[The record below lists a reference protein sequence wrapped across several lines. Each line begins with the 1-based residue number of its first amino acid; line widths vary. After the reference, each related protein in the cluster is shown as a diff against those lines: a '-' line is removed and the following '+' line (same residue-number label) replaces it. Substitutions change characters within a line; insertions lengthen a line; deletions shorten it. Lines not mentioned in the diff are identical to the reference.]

1 MGAAR
6 EVPLQIQ
13 VVDKNF
19 RVKGT
24 IGDPKFATV
33 IHRWKDPSSATVSI
47 RANHP
52 RLDRLLE
59 PGSRMRILD
68 DKDQHVISGRCK
80 NFRGSGP
87 MNAFVEIDVVD
98 DKVLL
103 QHVLGWV
110 NPTGT
115 IDQQGLAGTDWTMTG
130 PAESVLKEAVLLN
143 AVNRLGLP
151 LTIAPDLGRGTSVTA
166 KLRFQSLWERLMPVT
181 DGAGIGE
188 LLGVTVKH
196 VGNGLV
202 LDVFEPRTYNKP
214 IDVTSGIVKDWSWTR
229 TAPQVTRA
237 VAGGQ
242 GDGTLRVFRTKA
254 LNELETLLNWKME
267 SFRDARDTADPTLM
281 YQRIDETLAEGAEK
295 VGLSLTLS
303 ETANFQYGKNFSIGD
318 RVTVSVGTALLVERL
333 EEATLSW
340 TRDGGFISRP
350 RFGEKNDDPN
360 AQTLGLIRK
369 IARSLMIPKT
379 ER

>member
-1 MGAAR
+1 MTR
-6 EVPLQIQ
+6 NVPLQVQ
-13 VVDKNF
+13 VVDKDF
-19 RVKGT
+19 KVRGT
-24 IGDPKFATV
+24 VGDPKFATV
-33 IHRWKDPSSATVSI
+33 IHRWRDPSSATVSV

-52 RLDRLLE
+52 RLDALLE

-68 DKDQHVISGRCK
+68 ANDGHVISGRCK

-87 MNAFVEIDVVD
+87 KNAFVEIDVVD

-103 QHVLGWV
+103 QQVLGWV
-110 NPTGT
+110 VPNAAITAQGT
-115 IDQQGLAGTDWTMTG
+115 AGTNWEMTG
-130 PAESVLKEAVLLN
+130 PAETVLKQAVLLN
-143 AVNRLGLP
+143 AINRLGLP
-151 LTIAPDLGRGTSVTA
+151 LTVAPDLGRGAEVSA
-166 KLRFQSLWERLMPVT
+166 KLRFQSLFERLMPVT

-202 LDVFEPRTYNKP
+202 LDVFEPKTYNKP
-214 IDVTSGIVKDWSWTR
+214 IDVRSGIVKEWSWSR

-242 GDGTLRVFRTKA
+242 GEAQLRLFREKA
-254 LNELETLLNWKME
+254 NAELEALLNWKME
-267 SFRDARDTADPTLM
+267 SFRDARDTSDPTLM
-281 YQRIDETLAEGAEK
+281 YQRIDEVLLEGAEK
-295 VGLSLTLS
+295 AGLALTLS

-318 RVTVSVGTALLVERL
+318 KLTINIGAGQMVERL

-350 RFGEKNDDPN
+350 RFGEKTDDPN
-360 AQTLGLIRK
+360 AQVLGLIRK
-369 IARSLMIPKT
+369 IARAMMIPKT